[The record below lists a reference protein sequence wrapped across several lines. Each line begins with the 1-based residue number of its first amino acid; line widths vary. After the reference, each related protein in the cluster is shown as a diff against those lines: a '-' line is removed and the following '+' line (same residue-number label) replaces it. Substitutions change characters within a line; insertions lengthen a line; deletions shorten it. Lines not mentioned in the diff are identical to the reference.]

1 MSSILDK
8 LKRQIEKEALERM
21 TPILD
26 ELKVMTNELKEINKK
41 LDKIIKILE
50 ESEDGK

>member
-8 LKRQIEKEALERM
+8 LKKQVEKEALERI

-26 ELKVMTNELKEINKK
+26 EMKNMTNELKEINKK

-50 ESEDGK
+50 SMKNGE